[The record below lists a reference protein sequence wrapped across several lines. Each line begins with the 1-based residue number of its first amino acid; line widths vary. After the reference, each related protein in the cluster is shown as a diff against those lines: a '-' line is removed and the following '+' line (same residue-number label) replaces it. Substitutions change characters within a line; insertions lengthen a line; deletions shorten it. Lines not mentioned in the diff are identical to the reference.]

1 MSWGLWYLKRAQNM
15 EKKKKQQYQLI
26 SLTNVFTCYI
36 ERVNSLKS
44 DCKAN
49 RGLMM
54 MMNKKLCHIH
64 ISRETLLLW
73 ECAIVGSRLFGVAR
87 NYTLAAIFLYT
98 HTEQQMAKQTNL
110 LFFPIR
116 FAAPFRT
123 FGLNWFD
130 ELVQC
135 FIYGFMSALNTNPI
149 AKHNIAQHRI
159 FQRCH

>member
-1 MSWGLWYLKRAQNM
+1 M

-54 MMNKKLCHIH
+54 MMKKKLCHIH

-110 LFFPIR
+110 LFFPHTICCTISNIWIELIR
-116 FAAPFRT
+116 RIGTMFYI
-123 FGLNWFD
+123 WFH
-130 ELVQC
+130 VG
-135 FIYGFMSALNTNPI
+135 I
-149 AKHNIAQHRI
+149 KHKPN
-159 FQRCH
+159 C